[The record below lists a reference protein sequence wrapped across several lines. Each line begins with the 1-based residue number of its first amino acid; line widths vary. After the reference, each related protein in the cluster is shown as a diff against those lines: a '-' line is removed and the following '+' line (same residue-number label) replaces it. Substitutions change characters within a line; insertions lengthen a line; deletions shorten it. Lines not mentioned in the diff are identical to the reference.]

1 MDFRKISNISVDC
14 VILGFD
20 TLHLY
25 VLLSRR
31 NLHMFDEQHPV
42 LDDWILTGDHVFKSE
57 TLNES
62 ALRIFN
68 KATGLDNAYKEQF
81 RAFGNPDRIKNDKDL
96 LWIKSQGRNPHT
108 MSVAYYFL
116 LPTDRISLNNKNTS
130 WFHIKDLP
138 PMGFDHKQIFEYA
151 LGDLKQKVLTEPII
165 FELLPDKFTL
175 NQLQAAY
182 ETVLDKDIDNRN
194 FRKKAV
200 SKTYIVPLDEKQ
212 TGASKKPAN
221 LYMFSRDIYNRT
233 SKPNQIINI

>member
-1 MDFRKISNISVDC
+1 
-14 VILGFD
+14 
-20 TLHLY
+20 
-25 VLLSRR
+25 
-31 NLHMFDEQHPV
+31 MFDEQHPV
-42 LDDWILTGDHVFKSE
+42 VDDWILTGDHVFKSE
-57 TLNES
+57 NLDKS

-68 KATGLDNAYKEQF
+68 KATGLDNAFKNQF
-81 RAFGNPDRIKNDKDL
+81 RTFGNPERIKNEKDL
-96 LWIKSQGRNPHT
+96 LWIKSKGGNPHT

-116 LPTDRISLNNKNTS
+116 LPSDRISLNNKNTS
-130 WFHIKDLP
+130 WFHIKELP
-138 PMGFDHKQIFEYA
+138 SLGFDHKQIIEYA
-151 LGDLKQKVLTEPII
+151 LSDLKQKVLVEPMI

-182 ETVLDKDIDNRN
+182 ETVLDKNIDNRN